1 MIIQR
6 WQIKLILL
14 CNTHKGKARIT
25 QNFLC
30 INIADLFVII
40 EKSKKALINGGHLVW
55 NISDV
60 YMHHQVK
67 EICHPMITYAE
78 SIGLKLTA
86 VYGMKMAKRVNSKS
100 SQNGVFCE
108 PIYVFEK

>member
-1 MIIQR
+1 
-6 WQIKLILL
+6 
-14 CNTHKGKARIT
+14 
-25 QNFLC
+25 
-30 INIADLFVII
+30 
-40 EKSKKALINGGHLVW
+40 
-55 NISDV
+55 
-60 YMHHQVK
+60 MHHQVN

-108 PIYVFEK
+108 PIYVFKK